1 MLIASERGAAH
12 VATGLPN
19 QDAVE
24 GFLLEPHGAVAAV
37 ADGHGHRRH
46 FRSASGS
53 RIAATTACQV
63 AQDLLGRLAGIA
75 GAREVEDETRAVLVP
90 AIAEQWRISV
100 SRHLES
106 EPFTP
111 GEEAL
116 RAAGD
121 AAVVAYGSTLLLAIA
136 WQQWLTLAQI
146 GDGDIVCIRP
156 DGGALLPIPDD
167 PLLDGVHTTSLCN
180 PAASDKF
187 RIAVIDMSSI
197 PLLGVTL
204 ATDGYGNAQLADPW
218 AEAFC
223 KDLVKMLS
231 NHNSEWVAD
240 QLPIWAGRC
249 ASGDGSADDTTI
261 ALLLAPTKMEQPTGE
276 WAR

>member
-12 VATGLPN
+12 VAKGLPN

-24 GFLLEPHGAVAAV
+24 GLLLEPHAAVAAV
-37 ADGHGHRRH
+37 ADGHGHPRH
-46 FRSASGS
+46 FRSARGS
-53 RIAATTACQV
+53 RIAATIACQI
-63 AQDLLGRLAGIA
+63 AQELLGRLAGIA

-90 AIAEQWRISV
+90 AIVERWRIAV
-100 SRHLES
+100 YRHLES

-111 GEEAL
+111 GEEVL

-121 AAVVAYGSTLLLAIA
+121 EAVVAYGSTLLLAIA
-136 WQQWLTLAQI
+136 WQQWLILVQI
-146 GDGDIVCIRP
+146 GDGDIVCIQP
-156 DGGALLPIPDD
+156 DGGALLPMPGD
-167 PLLDGVHTTSLCN
+167 PLLDGVQTTSLCN
-180 PAASDKF
+180 SDAWYKF
-187 RIAVIDMSSI
+187 RIAVVDMSST

-231 NHNSEWVAD
+231 RHNPEWLAD

-249 ASGDGSADDTTI
+249 ASSDGSGDDTTI
-261 ALLLAPTKMEQPTGE
+261 ALLLAPTKMEQPTDE
-276 WAR
+276 WTL